1 MEKNTVSAPPENVYQ
16 NLLSENNIKLSENNI
31 KSELPQSVNN
41 SYPPTQQPQNPQQ
54 PYPNTLPVYY
64 VQPYSA
70 RLASPP
76 SDYFAWSV
84 TNTVCA
90 LLCNQPG

>member
-1 MEKNTVSAPPENVYQ
+1 MEKYAVSAPSENVYQ
-16 NLLSENNIKLSENNI
+16 NLLSENSV

-41 SYPPTQQPQNPQQ
+41 SFPPTEQPQNPQQ

-64 VQPYSA
+64 VQPNTA

-84 TNTVCA
+84 TNTVCSA
-90 LLCNQPG
+90 LCNLFG